1 MQHEWIVREIED
13 LARYARDN
21 QMKALAELLDEART
35 MAWLEIVNQR
45 GDDAGAAGEDS
56 APNSRLR

>member
-21 QMKALAELLDEART
+21 QMKALAELLDEARS

-45 GDDAGAAGEDS
+45 GDGAGANGEDN
-56 APNSRLR
+56 AHA